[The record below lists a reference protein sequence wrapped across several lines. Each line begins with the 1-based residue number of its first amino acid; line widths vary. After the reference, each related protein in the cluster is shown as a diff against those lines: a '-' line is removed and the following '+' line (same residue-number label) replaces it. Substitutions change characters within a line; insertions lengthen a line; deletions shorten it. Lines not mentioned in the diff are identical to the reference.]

1 MNRRMTM
8 TGRVLAG
15 RYRLLELL
23 GQGGMAVVY
32 HARDEM
38 LARDVA
44 VKVLRPAFAEDDAF
58 VERFRREARNAAA
71 LLHPNIVTIHDTGF
85 DEASGDFIVMSLV
98 DGLDLREIIGRDGA
112 LAIGFTVRV
121 GVETA
126 RALQFAHE
134 HGIVHR
140 DIKPANILIGEDG
153 KARVA
158 DFGIAR
164 AAGDVGATTSGAILG
179 SAQYASP
186 EQVSGEP
193 VSPRSDIYSLGIVL
207 YEALTGV
214 RPFDGPSPA
223 AVALERLRVSP
234 RRLREIRPDV
244 PESLETTVMRALE
257 VDPEARHPSA
267 AELAGELERFR
278 IGELGGI
285 RRRGLGA
292 RAARATR
299 SAAGAAALTRARLDA
314 GAGGW
319 DQDPTSVVPIVPVD
333 RLDDGEYEPAP
344 FAPATRGA
352 VTARGGA
359 RARRRRRAFAP
370 VAIAA
375 GLSLAL
381 LSIAVLVATAT
392 WFGHG
397 LNGAVLGET
406 SPPRASDAAVA
417 VATPAATA
425 VPTPLPTPTP
435 VPTAGPTP
443 SPIATAGT
451 TPTPT
456 PQPTPEPTVA
466 PTGPQTARPTARPTQ
481 PPAPAATAPAR
492 DPAETVGLFYDLVV
506 QGEFD
511 AAAGLWTRS
520 MRERYPPDGYIDGR
534 FAPTTRIDITRL
546 RIERMS
552 LRAGTALVSVAL
564 TEYRSSGPSPRRFVG
579 SWELVLSDRGWLMN
593 QPHF

>member
-1 MNRRMTM
+1 MQPRREATGSDEAALRRTVPLNGRMTM

-58 VERFRREARNAAA
+58 VERFRREARNAAS
-71 LLHPNIVTIHDTGF
+71 LLHPNIVTIHDTGV
-85 DEASGDFIVMSLV
+85 DETSGDFIVMSLV
-98 DGLDLREIIGRDGA
+98 DGLDLREVIARDGP

-121 GVETA
+121 GIETA

-140 DIKPANILIGEDG
+140 DIKPANILIGQDG
-153 KARVA
+153 EARVA

-164 AAGDVGATTSGAILG
+164 AASDVGGTTSGTILG

-193 VSPRSDIYSLGIVL
+193 VSPRSDVYSLGIVL

-223 AVALERLRVSP
+223 AVALERLRVPP
-234 RRLREIRPDV
+234 RPLREIRPDV
-244 PESLETTVMRALE
+244 PESLEAIVMRALE
-257 VDPEARHPSA
+257 LDPEARHPSA

-278 IGELGGI
+278 ITELGGI
-285 RRRGLGA
+285 RRRGIGA
-292 RAARATR
+292 RAARAAG
-299 SAAGAAALTRARLDA
+299 SAAGAAALARARSEA

-319 DQDPTSVVPIVPVD
+319 DLDPTAVVPIVPVD
-333 RLDDGEYEPAP
+333 HLDDTGSTSRLRPRP
-344 FAPATRGA
+344 PTRGA
-352 VTARGGA
+352 VAARTGA
-359 RARRRRRAFAP
+359 RARRRRRAVAPFA
-370 VAIAA
+370 VAA

-392 WFGHG
+392 LFGGG
-397 LNGAVLGET
+397 LTGAVLGET

-417 VATPAATA
+417 VATPAATP
-425 VPTPLPTPTP
+425 VPTPLPTPSP
-435 VPTAGPTP
+435 SPTASPTP
-443 SPIATAGT
+443 HAHARADRSADPAAHGCADRRADRAADRA
-451 TPTPT
+451 TPT
-456 PQPTPEPTVA
+456 QPTGRPA
-466 PTGPQTARPTARPTQ
+466 SGPTARPET
-481 PPAPAATAPAR
+481 PPRPSGSST
-492 DPAETVGLFYDLVV
+492 TSSNG
-506 QGEFD
+506 
-511 AAAGLWTRS
+511 TIS
-520 MRERYPPDGYIDGR
+520 MRRRGSGR
-534 FAPTTRIDITRL
+534 AACASDTRR
-546 RIERMS
+546 
-552 LRAGTALVSVAL
+552 RATSTGASRRRRASTSTVSG
-564 TEYRSSGPSPRRFVG
+564 SSG
-579 SWELVLSDRGWLMN
+579 
-593 QPHF
+593 